1 MTEESGGEEILYPRK
16 MPTIDLS
23 KQPLPLEPLKSHA
36 ESPLSPLSERSPV
49 DPDFIAQTSPP
60 SAFAPLRKANK
71 RTSEEFETDNAG
83 TLVSKSSGNQKE
95 ADGKASTR
103 KHRSLG
109 GGSASSSTT
118 TPRERG
124 KERRRD
130 TIGLS
135 TSVTPKVGTTGRL
148 DRHIRQTSASSSSSS
163 HAEALMVPRRV
174 HTTDFSHLPPSPSSS
189 SIQHFLH
196 HAAGNTAAGRPSSR
210 DALHSSPN
218 VVHSLLRGTQEGWS
232 GLDDEA
238 TEEVLRKLDGI
249 SGKSARARASVG
261 SFSRSTSMSRPSSIS
276 RPGTPARAGSTV
288 QWEGIEGNKSS
299 RRGRESIANKK
310 DKDLEEVPA
319 VPVSVGPL
327 TGDLLQEREPFGTAI
342 TSSDDQLSFSHSSA
356 DRTPKKPGPTSAR
369 SSFTTKRS
377 SASSTNY
384 TSTPTTTSSRDST
397 QLSSTTSATSASA
410 PSGRQSSGK
419 NRRNSAGSDISNAYS
434 SDATSL
440 RDRATGEIPE
450 DETVPPVPP
459 LPKDLSSYKSPPHS
473 STSLAFPSLGEETNK
488 PYSHESDLDRAV
500 LLEVPLRQ
508 SSKPTSNLTFS
519 NYRNSEQYSPI
530 TSAPEVPST
539 NRTPSK
545 KWSFSSALNIKLSS
559 SPSSASLKDS
569 PGLKS
574 SSFPLSPRSVTF
586 GQRKSLSKDHVPSP
600 STASPKESWSPIQ
613 SNAMASAASLASLSS
628 VDSGRP
634 PRYPSKTPDRPPS
647 RTGTES
653 SASNRTT
660 SALAVPQ
667 QTPLSPNSSVRRGQ
681 SQKRLTP
688 SSIPFFRRSS
698 SQSMHVSTSA
708 AFPSSDSPTLSS
720 AQTWNVKARSSPKD
734 LTSPSQ
740 YTTGYAQKK
749 SSVLSLGLPSLL
761 KGSSSRRSLHGDK
774 SDSKDS
780 LMERQ
785 RSKDGD
791 KSEKGL
797 AKDNAKLLKERQK
810 KEDKDRSE
818 SRISV
823 MMGRKRGKVKFI
835 EFTDLHTKYLYRLY
849 LQLNQRR

>member
-16 MPTIDLS
+16 MSRIDIS
-23 KQPLPLEPLKSHA
+23 KQPLPSEPLKAHD
-36 ESPLSPLSERSPV
+36 ESPLSPSAEPPPV

-60 SAFAPLRKANK
+60 SAFPPLRKARK
-71 RTSEEFETDNAG
+71 RTSEEFEIDNTG
-83 TLVSKSSGNQKE
+83 TLISKSSGSQKE
-95 ADGKASTR
+95 GDGKTSTR

-109 GGSASSSTT
+109 GGSVSSPT

-130 TIGLS
+130 TIGLNA
-135 TSVTPKVGTTGRL
+135 SVTPKFSTVGRL

-163 HAEALMVPRRV
+163 HAEALTASRRV
-174 HTTDFSHLPPSPSSS
+174 LTTDFSHLPPSPSSS

-196 HAAGNTAAGRPSSR
+196 HAVGNTASGRPSSR
-210 DALHSSPN
+210 DASHPSPN
-218 VVHSLLRGTQEGWS
+218 VAHSLLRGTQEGWS

-238 TEEVLRKLDGI
+238 TEEALRKLDGI

-276 RPGTPARAGSTV
+276 RPGTPAKAGSTV
-288 QWEGIEGNKSS
+288 QWEGMEGNKSS
-299 RRGRESIANKK
+299 RRGSAYARENIANKK
-310 DKDLEEVPA
+310 DKDLIEVPA
-319 VPVSVGPL
+319 IPANVGLL

-342 TSSDDQLSFSHSSA
+342 TSSDDQPSFSHSSI

-369 SSFTTKRS
+369 SSFTTKRG

-384 TSTPTTTSSRDST
+384 TSTPTTTSSRDSA
-397 QLSSTTSATSASA
+397 QLSSATSATSVSA

-434 SDATSL
+434 SDAISL
-440 RDRATGEIPE
+440 RDRATGDIPE
-450 DETVPPVPP
+450 DEMVPPVPP
-459 LPKDLSSYKSPPHS
+459 LPKDFSSYKSPPHS
-473 STSLAFPSLGEETNK
+473 SASLAFPTLGEEASK
-488 PYSHESDLDRAV
+488 PCSDESDLDRTV
-500 LLEVPLRQ
+500 SIEVPLRQ
-508 SSKPTSNLTFS
+508 SSKPTYNSTSS

-530 TSAPEVPST
+530 TLAPEVPST

-586 GQRKSLSKDHVPSP
+586 GQRKSLSKDHDPSP
-600 STASPKESWSPIQ
+600 STASLKESWSPIQ
-613 SNAMASAASLASLSS
+613 SNAMASASSLASMSS
-628 VDSGRP
+628 IESNKS
-634 PRYPSKTPDRPPS
+634 PRYPSKEPDHPPS

-667 QTPLSPNSSVRRGQ
+667 QTPLSPTSSVRRGQ

-698 SQSMHVSTSA
+698 SQSMHISASA

-720 AQTWNVKARSSPKD
+720 AQTRNVKSRSSPKD
-734 LTSPSQ
+734 PTSPSQ
-740 YTTGYAQKK
+740 STPGSAQKK

-774 SDSKDS
+774 SDSRDS

-797 AKDNAKLLKERQK
+797 AKENAKLLKERQK

-823 MMGRKRGKVKFI
+823 MMGRKRGKVNFI
-835 EFTDLHTKYLYRLY
+835 ADLY
-849 LQLNQRR
+849 